1 MRSIFGFIAAVIGIY
16 SILIFIRIIFSWF
29 GNLVSGRP
37 IEILEKITD
46 PYLDWFRRNLN
57 LRIGL
62 LDFSAV
68 VAIVF
73 LSLAQS
79 LFYTLA
85 RAEVVSVG
93 GIIAAILGALWTII
107 SFIIGFY
114 LIVIAL
120 RAFAYF
126 TNRNIYSPF
135 WQTVDN
141 IYQPFMYRI
150 NSIIFGKTIG
160 HFLKRMIIVFL
171 LLLLLMIGGRFLI
184 NLLIIF
190 LSDKFII

>member
-1 MRSIFGFIAAVIGIY
+1 MKSIFGFIAAALGIY
-16 SILIFIRIIFSWF
+16 SILIFVRIIFSWF
-29 GNLVSGRP
+29 GNMVSGKP
-37 IEILEKITD
+37 IEILEKLTD

-68 VAIVF
+68 AAIVT
-73 LSLAQS
+73 LSLLQS

-93 GIIAAILGALWTII
+93 SIIAAILGALWTII

-114 LIVIAL
+114 MIIIGL

-141 IYQPFMYRI
+141 IYQPFMYKI

-171 LLLLLMIGGRFLI
+171 LLLLLMIGGRLII
-184 NLLIIF
+184 NLLIGF
-190 LSDKFII
+190 LSDKFVL